1 MSRPNA
7 TALIGGMWRPSDVY
21 IRACMHLRE
30 LLDTTTAVVH
40 WYEFLSCSY
49 WWSCGRHTRFCK
61 GEIAQ
66 ILPCFGRLAR
76 LSAPCERVV
85 CLRQLASHCSCTCS
99 G

>member
-7 TALIGGMWRPSDVY
+7 TALIGGVWRPSDVY

-30 LLDTTTAVVH
+30 LLDTTSALVRVFKLLLLVS
-40 WYEFLSCSY
+40 W
-49 WWSCGRHTRFCK
+49 GRHTRFCK

-66 ILPCFGRLAR
+66 ILPFFGLLAS

-85 CLRQLASHCSCTCS
+85 CLRQLASQCSCTCS